1 MKLLRSAVVVAAAA
15 AVLVPSA
22 AHADADG
29 HRDAVGD
36 VRSVAYDSATGQV
49 VESPSTAE
57 PAAKLGDI
65 ARIKVSHRSS
75 SLTFVLRYRDLA
87 KAGFRHV
94 HEVVIVTP
102 QYARYVDLVAG
113 PGNWKGKAQMSR
125 PNGKKVRCSI
135 DRRIDYR
142 DNVVTIEVPRSC
154 VGNPKV
160 VRVGAVALVGYGAKI
175 FYDEA
180 YSAGGEFTDPFTL
193 SPKIRR

>member
-1 MKLLRSAVVVAAAA
+1 MKLLRSAVVLAAVAV
-15 AVLVPSA
+15 VLVPSA
-22 AHADADG
+22 AHADADS

-36 VRSVAYDSATGQV
+36 VRSVAYDPDTDQV

-57 PAAKLGDI
+57 PAAKLGDMTK
-65 ARIKVSHRSS
+65 IKVSHTSS

-87 KAGFRHV
+87 KAGFSHV

-102 QYARYVDLVAG
+102 TTARYVDVVAG
-113 PGNWKGKAQMSR
+113 PGGWKGKAQMSK
-125 PNGKKVRCSI
+125 PNRKKVACAI
-135 DRRIDYR
+135 DRRIDYG
-142 DNVVTIEVPRSC
+142 DNVVTIKVPRSC

-160 VRVGAVALVGYGAKI
+160 VKVGAVAIIGYGSKL

>member
-1 MKLLRSAVVVAAAA
+1 MKLLRSAVVLAAAA
-15 AVLVPSA
+15 VVLVPSA
-22 AHADADG
+22 AQADADS

-36 VRSVAYDSATGQV
+36 VRSVAYDPGTGKV

-57 PAAKLGDI
+57 PAARLGDMTK
-65 ARIKVSHRSS
+65 IKVSHTSS

-102 QYARYVDLVAG
+102 KFARYVDVVAG
-113 PGNWKGKAQMSR
+113 PGNWKGKAQMSK
-125 PNGKKVRCSI
+125 PNRKKVACSI
-135 DRRIDYR
+135 GRRIDYG
-142 DNVVTIEVPRSC
+142 DNVVTIKVPRSC
-154 VGNPKV
+154 VGSPKV
-160 VRVGAVALVGYGAKI
+160 VKVGAVGLIGYGSKI